1 MRRAELEEREVDRL
15 ADLAHDAGVS
25 LRVAVDFDGEAS
37 FSVGGLGTFSDL
49 VSLERALGDA
59 MRVTA

>member
-1 MRRAELEEREVDRL
+1 MRRAELEEHEVERL

-25 LRVAVDFDGEAS
+25 LRVTVDLNGEAS
-37 FSVGGLGTFSDL
+37 FTATGFGTFTDL

-59 MRVTA
+59 MRVTT